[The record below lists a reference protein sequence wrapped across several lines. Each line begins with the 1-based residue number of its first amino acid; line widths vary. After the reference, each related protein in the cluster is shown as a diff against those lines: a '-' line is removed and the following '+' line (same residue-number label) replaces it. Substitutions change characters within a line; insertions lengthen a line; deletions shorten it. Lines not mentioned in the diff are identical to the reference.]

1 VSRIEE
7 LEEKLRII
15 GIRERCL
22 ELTQELAT
30 VKERAEAAEARAEEL
45 EQEIKDLRRGFL
57 YLCRDDQVE
66 TLWGERPEDI
76 MELCIEQSIDDPKN
90 KRSRT

>member
-1 VSRIEE
+1 MKKRYNQFNSHLMAECIDGDYVLFSEAVEIEQ
-7 LEEKLRII
+7 
-15 GIRERCL
+15 ERDQL
-22 ELTQELAT
+22 
-30 VKERAEAAEARAEEL
+30 KARVEEL